1 MKHLARLTYIVF
13 IGGCIALMGF
23 SVLPRRQYERTANLS
38 APMAPGTTFSAVIPN
53 GSISIHGSDE
63 EVIQVTATIAAR
75 APDLET
81 ARKLAEG
88 TVVELTPEPR
98 GVETRIKYPHT
109 EKNESIRIDIDA
121 SVPAECTVAA
131 QHQNGDINVT
141 KYNGNLEI
149 LGQNG
154 AISTR
159 DTSGDADL
167 KTYNGEI
174 SCTNISGNINLD
186 SYNGHIRATVG
197 SNAHSPAD
205 IAITTYNGNIEL
217 VSPPDFSATVEA
229 HTHNGA
235 ISTRLPIT
243 VTGKTGRGELRGTIG
258 SGLDRLYLETYNGSI
273 DIQ

>member
-1 MKHLARLTYIVF
+1 M
-13 IGGCIALMGF
+13 
-23 SVLPRRQYERTANLS
+23 E
-38 APMAPGTTFSAVIPN
+38 PGTTFSSAIPN
-53 GSISIHGSDE
+53 GSISIHGSNE

-81 ARKLAEG
+81 ACKLAEG

-131 QHQNGDINVT
+131 QNQNGDINVT

-186 SYNGHIRATVG
+186 SYNGHIRAPLE
-197 SNAHSPAD
+197 AMPIHRP
-205 IAITTYNGNIEL
+205 IL
-217 VSPPDFSATVEA
+217 PSPPIMATLNLSP
-229 HTHNGA
+229 HR
-235 ISTRLPIT
+235 ISQPQWKPTPT
-243 VTGKTGRGELRGTIG
+243 TAPSPPGCP
-258 SGLDRLYLETYNGSI
+258 
-273 DIQ
+273 